1 MPISTNRGRSCS
13 FSSTNRQLPS
23 RHGLNSACG
32 GNSCESRRASLL
44 LRLATPENQGSSNLM
59 PDADETI
66 YSVRNEQERFTVVDE
81 SNRTIVVCHDKA
93 NADQYVS
100 LLNEAFR
107 KGFKAGRR
115 AARQAGTSTS

>member
-1 MPISTNRGRSCS
+1 
-13 FSSTNRQLPS
+13 
-23 RHGLNSACG
+23 
-32 GNSCESRRASLL
+32 
-44 LRLATPENQGSSNLM
+44 M

-66 YSVRNEQERFTVVDE
+66 YHVRNEQERFTVVDE